1 MKLKDLILIA
11 LVCVNATLAALAVGM
26 WMGKA
31 ETAAYAA
38 TSESRV
44 GDYIMISGPVTSS
57 RDALLIIDVV
67 AKRVNLYMAKAASG
81 GVGGRWELADSRIL
95 PNDFGVGGLGG
106 AAPAE
111 K

>member
-1 MKLKDLILIA
+1 MKAKDLILIA
-11 LVCVNATLAALAVGM
+11 LVCVNATLAALAIGM

-31 ETAAYAA
+31 ETAAYADN
-38 TSESRV
+38 SESRV

-81 GVGGRWELADSRIL
+81 GVGGRWELADSRTL
-95 PNDFGVGGLGG
+95 PNDFGVGGAA
-106 AAPAE
+106 AAP
-111 K
+111 